1 MLFNKLLSLYK
12 RNKETKDNSF
22 DSKTKTIKNEKIKD
36 ESYKSKTNNEEV
48 YDKNYLEISN
58 SIKKHKDDNVNL
70 IIKKIV
76 KETDYGYV
84 SNNKETYI
92 NLLYEFCEELN
103 ISISKAKLSEKLQI
117 ELEIKNSRYTMPKWF
132 EKYEYIFEEF
142 NGDKKNTIEELVIE
156 FVKKLECKEGGYN
169 KYFNH
174 LCKICD
180 ILHIEVDRSKLK
192 KIYNKEIEEKRTTI
206 IIGNIKIKVKEEL
219 NCVEEV
225 LLSNDIYPI
234 LEKFIMTN
242 TYDFDNLNITIENYM
257 EKISDFIEYLNYKN
271 LVPKAKKIDI
281 IYVNYIIE
289 HKKWKL
295 YMENMKNEIGLIK
308 GENINSIISKYV
320 SYYGVNCKND
330 LKLKILSKLL
340 KSETAQILNLVKKE
354 EEKLI
359 KEYKIKMFEEELYG
373 SKNYKID
380 TVDKL
385 NGYEFEDFLSE
396 LFKSFGFD
404 VEPTSYSGDYGAD
417 IIVKNAYEKM
427 AIQAKNYSGKVGV
440 EAIQQALSGKEY
452 YKCDRA
458 IVITN
463 SYFTKQAIDLA
474 TVSKVEL
481 IDRNKLIEILE
492 GEIKYF

>member
-1 MLFNKLLSLYK
+1 
-12 RNKETKDNSF
+12 
-22 DSKTKTIKNEKIKD
+22 
-36 ESYKSKTNNEEV
+36 
-48 YDKNYLEISN
+48 
-58 SIKKHKDDNVNL
+58 
-70 IIKKIV
+70 
-76 KETDYGYV
+76 
-84 SNNKETYI
+84 
-92 NLLYEFCEELN
+92 
-103 ISISKAKLSEKLQI
+103 
-117 ELEIKNSRYTMPKWF
+117 
-132 EKYEYIFEEF
+132 
-142 NGDKKNTIEELVIE
+142 
-156 FVKKLECKEGGYN
+156 
-169 KYFNH
+169 
-174 LCKICD
+174 
-180 ILHIEVDRSKLK
+180 
-192 KIYNKEIEEKRTTI
+192 
-206 IIGNIKIKVKEEL
+206 
-219 NCVEEV
+219 
-225 LLSNDIYPI
+225 
-234 LEKFIMTN
+234 
-242 TYDFDNLNITIENYM
+242 
-257 EKISDFIEYLNYKN
+257 
-271 LVPKAKKIDI
+271 
-281 IYVNYIIE
+281 
-289 HKKWKL
+289 
-295 YMENMKNEIGLIK
+295 MENMKNEIGLIK

-320 SYYGVNCKND
+320 SSYGVNCKND

-340 KSETAQILNLVKKE
+340 KSETTQILNLVKKE